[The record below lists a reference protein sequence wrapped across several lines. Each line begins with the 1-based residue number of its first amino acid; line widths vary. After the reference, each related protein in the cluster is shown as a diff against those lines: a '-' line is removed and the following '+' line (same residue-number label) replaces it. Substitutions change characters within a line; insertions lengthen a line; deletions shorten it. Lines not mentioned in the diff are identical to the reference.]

1 MNRRWRIGAVALAVG
16 GSVLGLAYLF
26 RSAWLPGVGQFLDV
40 GQSPARVDYV
50 YVLGGGTDSRPF
62 AAAALYDAGLAGKV
76 LLPTAQ
82 PGPEAEQGV
91 RPVEDEVCRRVLT
104 ARGVPEKAIELLPD
118 MVRSTRDEAAA
129 LARFVQARP
138 GCTVAVVT
146 HNFHTRR
153 ARLIFTRALA
163 EHADQLH
170 MVGIGT
176 DHFDAGNWWQSE
188 DGFRVYLT
196 EYVKLVHDGCR
207 P

>member
-1 MNRRWRIGAVALAVG
+1 MLAVG
-16 GSVLGLAYLF
+16 TGILGLAYLC

-40 GQSPARVDYV
+40 GQPPARVDYV

-76 LLPTAQ
+76 LLPSVQAA
-82 PGPEAEQGV
+82 PEAEQGV
-91 RPVEDEVCRRVLT
+91 RPPEQEQTRRVLLV
-104 ARGVPEKAIELLPD
+104 RGVPESAIELLPD
-118 MVRSTRDEAAA
+118 VVRSTRDEAAA
-129 LARFVQARP
+129 LARFVEARP

-153 ARLIFTRALA
+153 ARLIFARTLA

-170 MVGIGT
+170 LVGIGT
-176 DHFDAGNWWQSE
+176 DYFDAGNWWQSE

-196 EYVKLVHDGCR
+196 EYVKLVHDSCR